1 MEKEYQISWGKI
13 IGVTALIII
22 IIAIIYLIYPRK
34 DNTML
39 TQQTYISNIT
49 LMKNAGFEYFRGN
62 NLPKDIGDS
71 KRLSLDEML
80 VRNLII
86 EFYDEEG
93 NTCNRSNSYIEA
105 TKTMENEYEM
115 SVYLSCD
122 NKSDYI
128 VTSISD
134 VVCTDCNVIDK
145 NTDTTSNN
153 TVNNDTD
160 TTSNSSSTNTG
171 TLKPTYTTNNNYNN
185 NTSSN
190 SSDKPVQVTQTT
202 NININ
207 YVNTCCTNGANSNC
221 DNNCLANVY
230 HSVVFDANGGS
241 SVRTQIVKH
250 GQTASYKTTYRAGYE
265 FLGWYLN
272 GEEYDFST
280 PVTNKITLY
289 AKWRKKDI
297 EDEPKKE
304 YIVDFDSN
312 GGSYVAPE
320 EVLEGDAVT
329 RPSDPIRKCY
339 TFAGWY
345 VDEELTERY
354 NFNSIVTSD
363 MTLYAKWIDDGTCKE
378 TYIVDFDSNGGSY
391 VASEEVLEGDVVDRP
406 KNPTK
411 ECYDFGGWYTDQALT
426 KRYSFSTPVTSDMT
440 LYAKWIDNGTCK
452 EKYTVDFDSNGGSSV
467 RSQSVLEG
475 ARATEPND
483 PTRSGY
489 RFLGWY
495 LDGSK
500 FSFNTRIYEDITLV
514 AKWEK
519 EEEKYNT
526 YCKVENDT
534 YYSISYTSE
543 YATSPYMNWSIKFGD
558 LRNVDDLKI
567 TKVGYLTSTSM
578 YNSAYNKYYNQNT
591 SMVGGNSKYEV
602 NATSGSMLKT
612 YSLKAANFTKSLSAP
627 YYRSGYW
634 YVDASV
640 YIKNKNDVTPYA
652 SSIGK
657 VYFIPFYFDVKYT
670 DLNNCV
676 DDKASNSYKYSNYKI
691 VDSYWK

>member
-312 GGSYVAPE
+312 GGSYVASE
-320 EVLEGDAVT
+320 EVLEGDA
-329 RPSDPIRKCY
+329 
-339 TFAGWY
+339 
-345 VDEELTERY
+345 
-354 NFNSIVTSD
+354 
-363 MTLYAKWIDDGTCKE
+363 
-378 TYIVDFDSNGGSY
+378 
-391 VASEEVLEGDVVDRP
+391 VDRP

-452 EKYTVDFDSNGGSSV
+452 EKYIVDFDSNGGSSV

>member
-207 YVNTCCTNGANSNC
+207 YVNTCCTNGTNSNC

-320 EVLEGDAVT
+320 EVLEGDAV
-329 RPSDPIRKCY
+329 
-339 TFAGWY
+339 
-345 VDEELTERY
+345 
-354 NFNSIVTSD
+354 
-363 MTLYAKWIDDGTCKE
+363 
-378 TYIVDFDSNGGSY
+378 
-391 VASEEVLEGDVVDRP
+391 DRP

-452 EKYTVDFDSNGGSSV
+452 EKYIVDFDSNGGSSV

-483 PTRSGY
+483 PTKSGY